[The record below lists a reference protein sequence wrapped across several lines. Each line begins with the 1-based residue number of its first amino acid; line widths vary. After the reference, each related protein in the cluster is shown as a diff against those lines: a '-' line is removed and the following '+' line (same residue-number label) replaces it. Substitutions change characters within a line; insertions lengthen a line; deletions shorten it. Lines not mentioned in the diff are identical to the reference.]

1 MDVQK
6 FAEIILEHEP
16 KIIFVGVVESRAD
29 TVLANRIRQ
38 GASLYYPLQYMRDF
52 LMIGPALAIGAL
64 EKLKPALGA
73 ISAVTVRY
81 ERRILLLS
89 RYEDMIVILGFEETM
104 PTPFSDSMTKLIQ
117 EAAKESE

>member
-1 MDVQK
+1 
-6 FAEIILEHEP
+6 
-16 KIIFVGVVESRAD
+16 VGVVESRAD